1 MVSTLIVGHL
11 RKVGLLPTKVV
22 ELIDALIEI
31 GMFVVVSGLL
41 LCLPMFSSDMSSFR
55 QQLVPPSEGY
65 VIVSESYLKF
75 GVKFPLHSFFIEILQ
90 HFGLIVFQ
98 VTPNGWAHMI
108 RLFGLFVEC
117 GMGPPTAL
125 VFS

>member
-55 QQLVPPSEGY
+55 QQLVPPLAGRSRAG
-65 VIVSESYLKF
+65 SSR
-75 GVKFPLHSFFIEILQ
+75 PS
-90 HFGLIVFQ
+90 
-98 VTPNGWAHMI
+98 AHT
-108 RLFGLFVEC
+108 
-117 GMGPPTAL
+117 PTAHVSVPSL
-125 VFS
+125 APRPQ